1 VSAARRLAVTLLA
14 LALAAFGLWLAT
26 RLVWLRAAYQ
36 SPLRGSVT
44 IQATGAQLRPE
55 LAAIALVAV
64 AAAAAIVATSGWPRR
79 LVGVLVAAAGGWAVW
94 LSLSPGD
101 AGPGSSGA
109 GPGSAGAGSGT
120 ALESGPPADAVAA
133 GLPVHTAAPLLGAG
147 AGLLLVAAA
156 VGVVCWANAM
166 PRLGARYAAP
176 GAARRVPDRDTQW
189 WDALDAGQ
197 DPTLKS
203 PPADPGAS
211 R

>member
-1 VSAARRLAVTLLA
+1 VTPARRLAVTLLA
-14 LALAAFGLWLAT
+14 LALGAFGLWLAT

-44 IQATGAQLRPE
+44 SQATGAQLRPE

-64 AAAAAIVATSGWPRR
+64 AAASAIVATSGWARR

-94 LSLSPGD
+94 LSLAPG
-101 AGPGSSGA
+101 AAVPGSAGA
-109 GPGSAGAGSGT
+109 RSAGAGSGT
-120 ALESGPPADAVAA
+120 AVDGPPADAVAV
-133 GLPVHTAAPLLGAG
+133 GLPVHTAAPLLGVG

-156 VGVVCWANAM
+156 AGVVCWANAM
-166 PRLGARYAAP
+166 PKLGARYAAP

>member
-1 VSAARRLAVTLLA
+1 MTPARRLAVTLLA

-44 IQATGAQLRPE
+44 VQATGAQLRPE

-64 AAAAAIVATSGWPRR
+64 AAAAAIVATSGWARR

-94 LSLSPGD
+94 LSLAPG
-101 AGPGSSGA
+101 AA
-109 GPGSAGAGSGT
+109 VPGSAGARSAGSGSGT
-120 ALESGPPADAVAA
+120 ALDGPPADAVSV
-133 GLPVHTAAPLLGAG
+133 GLPVHTAAPLLGVG

-156 VGVVCWANAM
+156 AGVVCWANAM
-166 PRLGARYAAP
+166 PKLGARYAAP

>member
-1 VSAARRLAVTLLA
+1 VTPARRLAVTLLA

-26 RLVWLRAAYQ
+26 RLVWLRTAYQ
-36 SPLRGSVT
+36 SPLRGSLT

-64 AAAAAIVATSGWPRR
+64 AAAAAIVATSGWVRR

-94 LSLSPGD
+94 LSLSP
-101 AGPGSSGA
+101 AAAAPGST
-109 GPGSAGAGSGT
+109 GAGSTG
-120 ALESGPPADAVAA
+120 AVDGGAAGPPADAVAV
-133 GLPVHTAAPLLGAG
+133 GLPVHTAAPLLGVG

-156 VGVVCWANAM
+156 VGVLSWANL

-176 GAARRVPDRDTQW
+176 GTARRVPDRDTQW

>member
-1 VSAARRLAVTLLA
+1 VTAARRLAVTLLG

-26 RLVWLRAAYQ
+26 RLVWLRTAYQ

-44 IQATGAQLRPE
+44 VQATGAQLRPE

-64 AAAAAIVATSGWPRR
+64 AAAAAVVATSGWARR
-79 LVGVLVAAAGGWAVW
+79 LVGVLVAAAGVAAVW

-101 AGPGSSGA
+101 AARGTGA
-109 GPGSAGAGSGT
+109 GGTTAVAGGAT
-120 ALESGPPADAVAA
+120 GPPADAVAV
-133 GLPVHTAAPLLGAG
+133 GLPAHTVAPLLGVG

-156 VGVVCWANAM
+156 VGMVCWANAM

-176 GAARRVPDRDTQW
+176 GTARRVPDRDTQW

-203 PPADPGAS
+203 PPADPGAP

>member
-1 VSAARRLAVTLLA
+1 MTPARRLAVPLLA

-36 SPLRGSVT
+36 SPLRGPVT

-64 AAAAAIVATSGWPRR
+64 AAAAAIVATSGWARR
-79 LVGVLVAAAGGWAVW
+79 LVGVLVAVAGGWAVW

-101 AGPGSSGA
+101 AVPR
-109 GPGSAGAGSGT
+109 SAGAGSDA
-120 ALESGPPADAVAA
+120 ALETGPPADAVAV
-133 GLPVHTAAPLLGAG
+133 GLPAHTAAPLLGVG

-156 VGVVCWANAM
+156 AGVLCWANAM

-176 GAARRVPDRDTQW
+176 GTARRVPDRDTQW

-203 PPADPGAS
+203 PPVDPGAS

>member
-1 VSAARRLAVTLLA
+1 VTPARRLSAALLA
-14 LALAAFGLWLAT
+14 LGVAAFALWLAT

-44 IQATGAQLRPE
+44 VQATGAQLRPE

-64 AAAAAIVATSGWPRR
+64 AAAAAIVATSGWARR

-94 LSLSPGD
+94 LSLAPGD
-101 AGPGSSGA
+101 AVPGDA
-109 GPGSAGAGSGT
+109 VPGRAGSGT
-120 ALESGPPADAVAA
+120 ALESGPPADAVAV
-133 GLPVHTAAPLLGAG
+133 GLPAHTAAPLLGIG

-176 GAARRVPDRDTQW
+176 GTARRVPDRDTQW

>member
-1 VSAARRLAVTLLA
+1 MTPARRLAVTLLA

-36 SPLRGSVT
+36 SPLRGPVT

-64 AAAAAIVATSGWPRR
+64 AAAAAIVATSGWARR
-79 LVGVLVAAAGGWAVW
+79 LVGVLVAVAGGWAVW

-101 AGPGSSGA
+101 AVPR
-109 GPGSAGAGSGT
+109 SAGAGSGA
-120 ALESGPPADAVAA
+120 ALETGPPADAVAV
-133 GLPVHTAAPLLGAG
+133 GLPAHTAAPLLGVG

-156 VGVVCWANAM
+156 AGVLCWANAM

-176 GAARRVPDRDTQW
+176 GTARRVPDRDTQW

-203 PPADPGAS
+203 PPVDPGAS